1 MSILRLVGFI
11 IGIIG
16 LIMTFRAY
24 RGPRWKKKN
33 FILWGFFSLSLI
45 IVSVSPDILNTM
57 AKTLK
62 LEPQYRGRVFFLLI
76 CSNIALWFLL
86 LYVKT
91 RLDEYRYQF
100 DLLIRK
106 LGQEEVKDSQE
117 DISDKDIMIIIPAY
131 NEAENLKELLPRIT
145 QKIRDKRVGVIVID
159 DGSTDDTRNV
169 VTQTGHIVVS
179 NKINRGQGGAL
190 RLGYDILVKNNIPI
204 GVTMDADNQQLP
216 EEIEKLVEPIL
227 DKKFDLVIGSRIL
240 GKTHKTTFLRN
251 MGIKIF
257 TKIINLVTG
266 LKLTDCSSGFKA
278 FKVKEISKL
287 NLREEQ
293 FQAAEVIIEAVKKG
307 LKICEIPITM
317 AERKYGKS
325 KKGKDLRYG
334 IFFAKTI
341 FKSWW
346 R

>member
-1 MSILRLVGFI
+1 
-11 IGIIG
+11 
-16 LIMTFRAY
+16 
-24 RGPRWKKKN
+24 
-33 FILWGFFSLSLI
+33 
-45 IVSVSPDILNTM
+45 
-57 AKTLK
+57 
-62 LEPQYRGRVFFLLI
+62 
-76 CSNIALWFLL
+76 
-86 LYVKT
+86 
-91 RLDEYRYQF
+91 
-100 DLLIRK
+100 
-106 LGQEEVKDSQE
+106 QEEVKDSQE

-131 NEAENLKELLPRIT
+131 NEAENLKELLPRIP

-179 NKINRGQGGAL
+179 NKINRGQGGAS
-190 RLGYDILVKNNIPI
+190 RLGYDILVKNNIHI

-216 EEIEKLVEPIL
+216 EEIEKLVGPIL
-227 DKKFDLVIGSRIL
+227 DDKFDLVIGSRVL
-240 GKTHKTTFLRN
+240 GKTNKTTLLRN
-251 MGIKIF
+251 IGIKIF
-257 TKIINLVTG
+257 TKIVNFVTG

-293 FQAAEVIIEAVKKG
+293 FQAAEVIIEAAKKG